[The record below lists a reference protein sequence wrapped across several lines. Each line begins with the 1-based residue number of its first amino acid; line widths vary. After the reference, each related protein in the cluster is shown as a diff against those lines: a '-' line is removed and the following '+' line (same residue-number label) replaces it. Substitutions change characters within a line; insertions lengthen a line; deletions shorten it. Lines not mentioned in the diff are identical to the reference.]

1 MASDPLADVGSMRN
15 DACVSP
21 SLASQ
26 LLHDDHEIGCPECGY
41 PVWIRFSEVIAQCT
55 MTCPCCRL
63 RLHLIDA
70 DGKIQNLGDI
80 LERQIDRA
88 LKGRMG

>member
-1 MASDPLADVGSMRN
+1 MRGWTMSL
-15 DACVSP
+15 VSP

-26 LLHDDHEIGCPECGY
+26 ILHDDHEVDCPQCGY

-55 MTCPCCRL
+55 VTCPCCRL
-63 RLHLIDA
+63 RLHLV
-70 DGKIQNLGDI
+70 DGGGSMQMLGDT

-88 LKGRMG
+88 VKDIFG